1 MAPSRL
7 LDVEL
12 AEVMAEQEGKTAGDQ
27 VEKAQ

>member
-12 AEVMAEQEGKTAGDQ
+12 AEVMAEQEGKAAEER
-27 VEKAQ
+27 VEQA